1 MSEQL
6 VHEMESF
13 RKEKD
18 SYLKS
23 DPDSPIPAEDRLGF
37 KGLKYFSANPDYRV
51 KARLTK
57 SGKPEVISM
66 TTSKGTIRP
75 YLMYGMFNFQLQGR
89 TLELHAYKAADDPH
103 DHSLF
108 VPFTDETSGK
118 ESYGAG
124 RYLDIEENR
133 STDYVLDF
141 NLAYNPY
148 CAYNENYVCPF
159 PGREN
164 RLPIAVRAGEKNYK

>member
-6 VHEMESF
+6 VHEIEGF

-18 SYLKS
+18 SYLES

-37 KGLKYFSANPDYRV
+37 KGLKYFSANQDYRV
-51 KARLTK
+51 RARLTK

-66 TTSKGTIRP
+66 TTSKGTVKP
-75 YLMYGMFNFQLQGR
+75 YVEYGLFNFQLQGK

-108 VPFTDETSGK
+108 VPFTDETSRK

-124 RYLDIEENR
+124 RYLDIEENS

-164 RLPIAVRAGEKNYK
+164 KLPIAIRAGEKNYK

>member
-6 VHEMESF
+6 VHEIENF

-18 SYLKS
+18 SYFGS
-23 DPDSPIPAEDRLGF
+23 DPDSPIPGEDRLGF

-57 SGKPEVISM
+57 SGKPEVVTM
-66 TTSKGTIRP
+66 TTSKGTVRP
-75 YLMYGMFNFQLQGR
+75 YLKYGLFNFQLQGR

-103 DHSLF
+103 DRSLF

-118 ESYGAG
+118 ESYEAG
-124 RYLDIEENR
+124 RYLDIEEDR
-133 STDYVLDF
+133 SADYVLDF
-141 NLAYNPY
+141 NLTYNPY
-148 CAYNENYVCPF
+148 CASNENYVCPF

-164 RLPIAVRAGEKNYK
+164 KLPIAVRAGEKNYK